1 MYVQEDRG
9 RRASAKPPPVRGETG
24 EDPMCAQTAELKKE
38 IARRRRENPGDT
50 RASFAEISFE
60 SALDEGFDESIAAS
74 KWLDTLRG
82 ETK

>member
-1 MYVQEDRG
+1 M
-9 RRASAKPPPVRGETG
+9 SA
-24 EDPMCAQTAELKKE
+24 QAELKKE